1 MLLRRPPTRN
11 VSILTET
18 THEVI
23 EDGQT
28 VINFITFYIQ
38 KLAEKEIPKTVL
50 ILLTGNLLQLF
61 INNFELIFI
70 YACFNVSSS
79 EEEEDNI
86 EDSDDDEE
94 EEVHDNVA
102 VNLELPSAGHAIA
115 SVTAD
120 ASPHAE
126 VIAEASASPSAKRR
140 RGSSA
145 AIPSSPPT
153 TSSIAVVR
161 QKAAAASKNG
171 GRKK

>member
-18 THEVI
+18 THEVL

-126 VIAEASASPSAKRR
+126 VIAEASPSAKRR

-153 TSSIAVVR
+153 TSSNAVVR
-161 QKAAAASKNG
+161 QKAAAASQNG
-171 GRKK
+171 GGGE

>member
-1 MLLRRPPTRN
+1 M
-11 VSILTET
+11 
-18 THEVI
+18 
-23 EDGQT
+23 
-28 VINFITFYIQ
+28 
-38 KLAEKEIPKTVL
+38 
-50 ILLTGNLLQLF
+50 LTGNLLQLL

-86 EDSDDDEE
+86 EDSDE
-94 EEVHDNVA
+94 EEVHDNIA
-102 VNLELPSAGHAIA
+102 VNLELPSAGQAIA

-126 VIAEASASPSAKRR
+126 VIAEASPSAKRR

-153 TSSIAVVR
+153 TSSNAVVR

>member
-18 THEVI
+18 THEVL

-86 EDSDDDEE
+86 EDFDDDE

>member
-1 MLLRRPPTRN
+1 M
-11 VSILTET
+11 
-18 THEVI
+18 
-23 EDGQT
+23 
-28 VINFITFYIQ
+28 
-38 KLAEKEIPKTVL
+38 

-86 EDSDDDEE
+86 EDSDDDE